1 MSKLIP
7 VTLKPQNPDAPE
19 LKETQSSVS
28 LGEGYCEMPF
38 IYKGKEYTDSCYI
51 TPKGEQWCATE
62 VDPKTRK
69 LKKFAYCDIKGK
81 SIKKT
86 QKKDK
91 VKAIIKSP
99 TKKSD
104 KSDKSDKREKSK
116 KDEEPK
122 KEVEPKKEEKVEKEK
137 KEVEPKKVIVKENR
151 KRQDGKYPEDKMEK
165 FKKNKELSN
174 FLLTASDGI
183 RPENYV
189 FPNRKEFVKW
199 FYDTFGERYGAGSKK
214 LEKLQKFQF
223 FNHQKLI
230 RDYMG
235 RDTPYR
241 GILLYHGLGVGKTCG
256 SIAISESFR
265 TNRKICILLN
275 KSLKQNYRENIMK
288 CGAQML
294 RLNQH
299 WIWFPINKND
309 KELFDFARAFGMK
322 PSFIEKQGGAWFID
336 FTKKIPNYKSL
347 KEEEQEKLNLQIN
360 TMIDDR
366 YYFYHMDGLTKRKL
380 ELMIKN
386 REFDNSVLVIDE
398 VHNLTNAISKKNMGI
413 RARGM
418 LQLILEA
425 ENLKLVFLSGTP
437 MINKPYEL
445 GVLFTLLRG
454 LMFEYEVVCEGSKDT
469 KLNIDSLAEE
479 LRQLP
484 YVGTVEVLPK
494 DKKLLITKNPYGF
507 INTEDDLSKLV
518 RNPKLNIGTEEETLE
533 MIETT
538 IKSKNIKVSSK
549 SIKRHTLFPLN
560 EDEFNEFFLSNT
572 DGQLDVNNIELFK
585 SRIYG
590 LVSHYKTANKDLV
603 PEKRK
608 DEMVSVE
615 MSDYQFFKYSDVRSA
630 EIEMDK
636 NMKKKKKNPEET
648 DEIKSSYRAYSRIH
662 CSFVFPE
669 SIKRPFPSDYGIEE
683 DEEFD
688 TNFDDI
694 TSDEDIA
701 KEDKK
706 RRIQKYKRYEKE
718 KTKALKELDANKETL
733 LKMDEENGLLKLS
746 PKYNE
751 VLRNLDDVQGTKFI
765 YTEYRTLEGI
775 AVFSIV
781 LKANGYGELVIE
793 KDDKNNLRIKR
804 DPENAP
810 AGYFSTWI
818 GSDENSEILR
828 RVYNNDVSDLPDS
841 IKKDF
846 ENMGGTNLR
855 GEVCTILLTTR
866 TGAEGID
873 LKNVRQVHIIEPYWN
888 PVRLSQVEGRAIR
901 VGSHLELPKEERI
914 VDIYKYSSTI
924 TKEQKK
930 ENKEIANDFDG
941 LCSDEVLYSIS
952 TRKLFLMNKML
963 RAIKEASIDCSIHIE
978 DTQDMQDPF
987 QCVYNQ
993 PNARN
998 KLSYVPSIKRDLTD
1012 DQRKR
1017 RVVTTSWKPQFIK
1030 IKGKEYALK
1039 KSDNGGVPDYL
1050 YDAKRVRQQQVSN
1063 PIGEVRITEDNKK
1076 KVIMYKS

>member
-1 MSKLIP
+1 MSKRIP

-19 LKETQSSVS
+19 LKETQPGVS

-38 IYKGKEYTDSCYI
+38 VYKGKEFTDSCYI

-62 VDPKTRK
+62 VDPNTRK
-69 LKKFAYCDIKGK
+69 LKKFAYCDVKGK
-81 SIKKT
+81 DKAKLLKKT
-86 QKKDK
+86 QKKERGK
-91 VKAIIKSP
+91 SVEKSP
-99 TKKSD
+99 TKKATATPPAKAD
-104 KSDKSDKREKSK
+104 KTDK
-116 KDEEPK
+116 PK
-122 KEVEPKKEEKVEKEK
+122 KEQNPDESKKSPVKEK
-137 KEVEPKKVIVKENR
+137 R
-151 KRQDGKYPEDKMEK
+151 KRQEGKYPEDKMIKFEK
-165 FKKNKELSN
+165 NEELSN
-174 FLLTASDGI
+174 FLLKPSDGI
-183 RPENYV
+183 RPEKYV
-189 FPNRKEFVKW
+189 LPNRKEFIQW
-199 FYDTFGERYGAGSKK
+199 FYDTFGERYGSGSKK

-223 FNHQKLI
+223 FNHQKLV

-235 RDTPYR
+235 RDSPYR

-256 SIAISESFR
+256 SIAIAESFR

-299 WIWFPINKND
+299 WVWFPINKDD
-309 KELFDFARAFGMK
+309 KELFDFARALGMK

-336 FTKKIPNYKSL
+336 FTEKTPNYNSL

-366 YYFYHMDGLTKRKL
+366 YSFYHMDGLTKKKL
-380 ELMIKN
+380 ETMIKN

-398 VHNLTNAISKKNMGI
+398 VHNLTNAISKKKMGI

-445 GVLFTLLRG
+445 GILFTLLRG
-454 LMFEYEVVCEGSKDT
+454 LMFEYEVVCEASKGSK
-469 KLNIDSLAEE
+469 LNLDLLAEE

-484 YVGTVEVLPK
+484 YVGTVEILPK

-507 INTEDDLSKLV
+507 INSEANLSKLV
-518 RNPKLNIGTEEETLE
+518 RNPRLNIGTEEETLL
-533 MIETT
+533 MIETV

-549 SIKRHTLFPLN
+549 SIKRYTLFPLN
-560 EDEFNEFFLSNT
+560 EDEFNEFFLSSKEGT
-572 DGQLDVNNIELFK
+572 VDIKNIELFK

-590 LVSHYKTANKDLV
+590 LVSHYKTANKELI

-615 MSDYQFFKYSDVRSA
+615 MSDYQFFKYSDVRIA

-636 NMKKKKKNPEET
+636 NKKKNRKKNPEEEE
-648 DEIKSSYRAYSRIH
+648 EITSSYRAYSRIH

-669 SIKRPFPSDYGIEE
+669 SIKRPFPSDFGLEE
-683 DEEFD
+683 DDEFI
-688 TNFDDI
+688 TNTDDI
-694 TSDEDIA
+694 ASDEDIA
-701 KEDKK
+701 KEEKK
-706 RRIQKYKRYEKE
+706 RRIQRFKRYEKE
-718 KTKALKELDANKETL
+718 KMKALKSLDENRELL
-733 LKMDEENGLLKLS
+733 LKRDEENGLLKLS

-781 LKANGYGELVIE
+781 LKANGYGELIIE

-804 DPENAP
+804 EPENAP
-810 AGYFSTWI
+810 EGYFATWI

-841 IKKDF
+841 IKNDF
-846 ENMGGTNLR
+846 KNMGGTNLR

-924 TKEQKK
+924 TDEQKR
-930 ENKEIANDFDG
+930 ENKEISNDFDG

-952 TRKLFLMNKML
+952 NRKLFLMNKML
-963 RAIKEASIDCSIHIE
+963 RAIKEASVDCSIHIE

-998 KLSYVPSIKRDLTD
+998 KLSYVPNINRDLTD

-1017 RVVTTSWKPQFIK
+1017 RVVTTVWKPQFIK

-1039 KSDNGGVPDYL
+1039 KSDTLGAPDYL
-1050 YDAKRVRQQQVSN
+1050 YDAKKVRQQQVSN
-1063 PIGEVRITEDNKK
+1063 PIGEVRTTEDNKK
-1076 KVIMYKS
+1076 RVVMYKK